1 MAESAPRM
9 RADEMSG
16 KTIFIAA
23 IAFLVMAVNCLFSYD
38 GYDFFSENVYKMSY
52 TYIEKGERGNE
63 TSERTY
69 YFVKDKNM
77 LKKYC
82 NEDGR
87 ISKEI
92 EIRLIHHKKNSVL
105 FMITDYKEICS
116 LYKIRF
122 MKGNSIAINDDVY
135 VLEKESYDRL
145 YSNTIKKS
153 NFSEMSIDTIFSL
166 FSMTPYFLIDGYLS
180 IMPYLFCNIE
190 RYKIL
195 NGSFSVE
202 DPHSYRNILKHA
214 CMYEYDKNG
223 NLASMTFRC
232 ETPHYLGVDYHLEFA
247 QRTGKEVL
255 MKESYSLFERM
266 STARV
271 IHFDFGKQMCDMFGD
286 YFQYPTSNEFT
297 FSRIIRCEKMQ
308 ER

>member
-1 MAESAPRM
+1 M
-9 RADEMSG
+9 
-16 KTIFIAA
+16 KKIAL
-23 IAFLVMAVNCLFSYD
+23 LVMCLFSSFS
-38 GYDFFSENVYKMSY
+38 GFSETVYKMSD
-52 TYIEKGERGNE
+52 TYVEKGERENE

-92 EIRLIHHKKNSVL
+92 EIRALRHMNSIL
-105 FMITDYKEICS
+105 LMIARKQEICS
-116 LYKIRF
+116 LYEIKF
-122 MKGNSIAINDDVY
+122 MEDSSIAINDDVY

-166 FSMTPYFLIDGYLS
+166 FSMTPYFLIDGCLS

-202 DPHSYRNILKHA
+202 DPHSNRKILKHA
-214 CMYEYDKNG
+214 CMYKYDEKG

-232 ETPHYLGVDYHLEFA
+232 ETPNFSGVDYHLEFA

-266 STARV
+266 STTQV

-297 FSRIIRCEKMQ
+297 FSEIIRCEKMQ